1 MRWLP
6 PLLFAATASLVSA
19 ATFTWTGAGANNDF
33 TNPANWL
40 GGAAPP
46 NDGSATVVFG
56 DTGAG
61 PVQLPLFGILNL
73 AGIQF
78 QTTATPYSFSGLTL
92 INVQDG
98 LSSSA
103 PGGVRFSSS
112 VVVSLTGSTQTVAVS
127 AGTMEISGAVLGSAT
142 LSKTGAGNLVLSGLN
157 LYSGGTRVEAG
168 TLTFASI
175 LSVPVAGLIESSANA
190 YVGVT
195 FTNSVQSGFIDRLDK
210 TNFTGSIGFDTAAG
224 HASPATYTGLIDLT
238 DLNSIAGIGS
248 QTSARLTG
256 NIKVEQG
263 ASYRFGGGAG
273 TLFVE
278 GNLTASSSNVEIKSV
293 FGTPLT
299 VVLRGTNTFNGTVNI
314 LNSVLVLDSK
324 HALPGVSPFYATR
337 RLNLTGPGYAG
348 YTENFEV
355 TPAGFLNRI
364 GSIAS
369 PNAIIGIDSA
379 NTAAPRIVTD
389 AIDLSA
395 GGTRNDPY
403 YLGTSSRVTLT
414 GNITPTTGDSLYLTA
429 VKGGHLTVGS
439 TLGSGIPALVVGQTS
454 SFDPQ
459 GGTVTL
465 TGNNSYTGGTQVL
478 GGTLV
483 AGHNSALG
491 LGGINV
497 GDRATL
503 SVASSV
509 LLSNP
514 LTLSRGAT
522 LSGTGSLATPGGVSI
537 GPGVYLTPGGNFHI
551 GTIGLN
557 TGLTLEGGGFLN
569 LNFLSATGTA
579 GTSWDLLNV
588 SGGALN
594 LTATAAN
601 PFTINL
607 VTLSANGTAGPVSI
621 FDSTQSYS
629 WTFATA
635 GTINGFPQD
644 AFSINGS
651 AFLNNLGGGT
661 FLVSQNGTGLSL
673 NFTPIPEPSTYVL
686 MALGLGIV
694 AIFEFRRRKTK

>member
-6 PLLFAATASLVSA
+6 PLLFAAGASFASA

-40 GGAAPP
+40 GGATPP

-61 PVQLPLFGILNL
+61 SVQLPLFGVLNL
-73 AGIQF
+73 ASIQF
-78 QTTATPYSFSGLTL
+78 QTTATPYTFSGLTL

-103 PGGVRFSSS
+103 PGGVHFSSG
-112 VVVSLTGSTQTVAVS
+112 VVVTLTGATQTVAVS
-127 AGTMEISGAVLGSAT
+127 AGTMEISGTVLGGAT

-157 LYSGGTRVEAG
+157 LYSGGTRVDSGA
-168 TLTFASI
+168 LTFASI
-175 LSVPVAGLIESSANA
+175 LSVPAAGLIESSANA

-195 FTNSVQSGFIDRLDK
+195 FTDSVQSGFIARLDK

-224 HASPATYTGLIDLT
+224 QSSPATYTDLIDLT
-238 DLNSIAGIGS
+238 DLDNIAGLGS

-256 NIKVEQG
+256 IIKVDQG
-263 ASYRFGGGAG
+263 GSYRFGGGAG

-278 GNLTASSSNVEIKSV
+278 GNLTARSSNVEIKSA

-299 VVLRGTNTFNGTVNI
+299 VVLRGTNTFNGTVSV
-314 LNSVLVLDSK
+314 LNSVLVLDSQY
-324 HALPGVSPFYATR
+324 ALPISPFYSTR

-355 TPAGFLNRI
+355 TPAGFLGRI

-369 PNAIIGIDSA
+369 PNAIVGIDSA
-379 NTAAPRIVTD
+379 NTAAPRTVTD

-439 TLGSGIPALVVGQTS
+439 TLGSGVPALVVGQAN

-514 LTLSRGAT
+514 LTLSSGAT
-522 LSGTGSLATPGGVSI
+522 LSGTGSLATPGGVTI
-537 GPGVYLTPGGNFHI
+537 GPGVYLTPGGNFHV
-551 GTIGLN
+551 GTLGLN
-557 TGLTLEGGGFLN
+557 TGLTFEGGGLLN

-579 GTSWDLLNV
+579 GSSWDLLNV

-635 GTINGFPQD
+635 GSVNGFSQD
-644 AFSINGS
+644 AFAINGS
-651 AFLNNLGGGT
+651 AFLNSFGGGT
-661 FLVSQNGTGLSL
+661 FLVSQNGAGLSL
-673 NFTPIPEPSTYVL
+673 NFTPVPEPSTYVL

-694 AIFEFRRRKTK
+694 AVVEFRRRKTR